1 MGRTWDAVARFF
13 GWVFSPY
20 TGSRRRRQFI
30 IAVLGSVLAAGGL
43 LVFGLLLPEMA
54 FAGTPATL
62 IGDASPG
69 DAVKVYGV
77 IECSCVFAVEW
88 SEEQVGLGL
97 SAQSAVIVPFTL
109 QDPSGTVFVDTDSL
123 ATLKRGPHDGDY
135 WRGDRAAVYG
145 HIYDQGGG
153 VLAIRA
159 DVMAPHV
166 DDTPARFAWVFAVF
180 AGVGGLLVA
189 AAFADRLLFGQ
200 APT

>member
-1 MGRTWDAVARFF
+1 MGRVAAAVGRFLARL
-13 GWVFSPY
+13 FSPY
-20 TGSRRRRQFI
+20 TGSRRRRQFVV
-30 IAVLGSVLAAGGL
+30 AVLGSVLAAGGL
-43 LVFGLLLPEMA
+43 LVFGLLLPEMP

-77 IECSCVFAVEW
+77 IECSCLFAVVW

-97 SAQSAVIVPFTL
+97 SAQDAVIVPFTL

-123 ATLKRGPHDGDY
+123 AILKRGPHDGDY
-135 WRGDRAAVYG
+135 WRGDSAAVYG
-145 HIYDQGGG
+145 HVYDQGGG

-166 DDTPARFAWVFAVF
+166 DDTHARFAWVFAVL
-180 AGVGGLLVA
+180 AGVGGALVA
-189 AAFADRLLFGQ
+189 ASLADRLLFGE